1 MSENDQVVVESW
13 ASSVRYFLTQLSNA
27 QQLHGSG
34 AIDAYVRG
42 TFHHSNE
49 TRYYPNWVPF
59 VSTRR
64 SGLLG
69 QLLVLDDGEQQLS
82 HKPAGRF
89 EFLIVKRA

>member
-27 QQLHGSG
+27 QQLYGSG

-42 TFHHSNE
+42 TFFHSNQ
-49 TRYYPNWVPF
+49 TRYYPDWVPF
-59 VSTRR
+59 VGMRR
-64 SGLLG
+64 SGVLG
-69 QLLVLDDGEQQLS
+69 QLLVLDDGEQRLS

-89 EFLIVKRA
+89 EFRIVRR